1 MDNFYL
7 QATDGVGLTPNRCR
21 CDTLNGV
28 GVTPN
33 NIIIIYLKDIYT
45 LNAFNRGIKMKAYK
59 ITFRNYVVGTDAI
72 ERSVTVKGWIRKCVT
87 LHSLQRDKKLIVSV
101 DKVDIQ

>member
-7 QATDGVGLTPNRCR
+7 QVTYGVEMTPNRCR

-33 NIIIIYLKDIYT
+33 NIIIIYLKYIY
-45 LNAFNRGIKMKAYK
+45 LNAFYRGLRMKAYK

-87 LHSLQRDKKLIVSV
+87 LRSLQRDKKLIVSV
-101 DKVDIQ
+101 DKIDIK